1 MNPNNLCIHSGV
13 GCNLP
18 RFTVDSDCFPLQE
31 GGIQEGEAP
40 PKGEAPPMGQ
50 GEDGLVVPCVID
62 DEG

>member
-1 MNPNNLCIHSGV
+1 VSP
-13 GCNLP
+13 P
-18 RFTVDSDCFPLQE
+18 R
-31 GGIQEGEAP
+31 GGHPRGEAP